1 MGATIFHNAGR
12 ESTEDCRGV
21 DKLAATGQFRAVL
34 HLPDPLHPFA
44 VHFSVAFLLLGS
56 VAVALSLLW
65 PGTSVLRLG
74 ALMMILGAVVTTW
87 AHSTGMADAAAV
99 RYVGASVSA
108 AVQEHKSV
116 SDLMLLASWLAAV
129 AAGVSLVGLRIPGIS
144 LLSRLVGVAAVLF
157 LLWTMQAT
165 LHTGSELTH
174 KHFFGPN
181 APKPAPGTEDVIR
194 LKVE

>member
-1 MGATIFHNAGR
+1 M
-12 ESTEDCRGV
+12 
-21 DKLAATGQFRAVL
+21 L

-44 VHFSVAFLLLGS
+44 VHFPVAFLLLGS
-56 VAVALSLLW
+56 LAVVISLVW
-65 PGTSVLRLG
+65 PRSPVLGL
-74 ALMMILGAVVTTW
+74 AVLMMILGAAGTTW
-87 AHSTGMADAAAV
+87 AHSSGLVEAAQV

-108 AVQEHKSV
+108 AVQEHKNI
-116 SDLMLLASWLAAV
+116 SDLLLLASWLAAV
-129 AAGVSLVGLRIPGIS
+129 SAAVSFFGLRIPGVS
-144 LLSRLVGVAAVLF
+144 LLARLVGVAVVIF

-174 KHFFGPN
+174 QHFFGPN

>member
-1 MGATIFHNAGR
+1 MGRDIFHNAGR
-12 ESTEDCRGV
+12 ESTEDCGGV
-21 DKLAATGQFRAVL
+21 DKHAATGQFPAVL
-34 HLPDPLHPFA
+34 YLPDPLHPFA
-44 VHFSVAFLLLGS
+44 VHFPVAFLLLGS
-56 VAVALSLLW
+56 LAVVLSLLW
-65 PGTSVLRLG
+65 PGSPVLRLA
-74 ALMMILGAVVTTW
+74 ALMMILGAAGTTW
-87 AHSTGMADAAAV
+87 AHSSGMVEAAQV

-129 AAGVSLVGLRIPGIS
+129 AASVSLFALRIPGVS
-144 LLSRLVGVAAVLF
+144 LLSRLVGVAAVIF

-174 KHFFGPN
+174 QHFFGPN
-181 APKPAPGTEDVIR
+181 APKPAPGTEEVIR

>member
-1 MGATIFHNAGR
+1 M
-12 ESTEDCRGV
+12 
-21 DKLAATGQFRAVL
+21 L

-44 VHFSVAFLLLGS
+44 IHFPVAFLLLGS
-56 VAVALSLLW
+56 VAVVLSLLW
-65 PGTSVLRLG
+65 PSSSVLRLG
-74 ALMMILGAVVTTW
+74 ALMMILGAAGTTW
-87 AHSTGMADAAAV
+87 AHSTGIAEAAAV

-129 AAGVSLVGLRIPGIS
+129 AAAVSFVGLRIPGIS
-144 LLSRLVGVAAVLF
+144 LLSRLVGVAAVVF

-165 LHTGSELTH
+165 LHSGSELTH